1 MHYQP
6 ERNVKKLAVFWVT
19 GLLMLAITGVASAS
33 GVGYTDRAT
42 FNAQG
47 SIVYNSNFQD
57 YGGPTAIQLKPGV
70 TSPGDPFK
78 RGDVTYSSVMNLI
91 VGQESG
97 FTKTDPLLL
106 SDAGGLLIGDIN
118 KAPMYNMLALDM
130 AQYNNTP
137 ITLTVYT
144 NQSSYLFSNIW
155 VSNVNSGNLTFIGGV
170 VTGEYFTRFT
180 IVPVNPSSAVGIT
193 NVTLGHSPAPEPSTY
208 ALMGIGGLLIAFR
221 LRKSIA

>member
-70 TSPGDPFK
+70 TSL
-78 RGDVTYSSVMNLI
+78 VILLNVVM
-91 VGQESG
+91 S
-97 FTKTDPLLL
+97 
-106 SDAGGLLIGDIN
+106 
-118 KAPMYNMLALDM
+118 
-130 AQYNNTP
+130 
-137 ITLTVYT
+137 LTV
-144 NQSSYLFSNIW
+144 
-155 VSNVNSGNLTFIGGV
+155 
-170 VTGEYFTRFT
+170 
-180 IVPVNPSSAVGIT
+180 PS
-193 NVTLGHSPAPEPSTY
+193 
-208 ALMGIGGLLIAFR
+208 
-221 LRKSIA
+221 